1 MTPIFPTAL
10 LPGSKIY
17 EEIYNATLSND
28 EKEALTNKTLQGKA
42 TQLAED
48 YTKDIMQSYV
58 ARGQESHKLWVIKIL
73 EIIHVKSTK
82 H

>member
-10 LPGSKIY
+10 LQGSKIY

-58 ARGQESHKLWVIKIL
+58 ARGQESHKL
-73 EIIHVKSTK
+73 
-82 H
+82 